1 MIHKAEFT
9 EVYFLVFVELSRKIR
24 TNSDIWIGTSLY
36 YTGTDYVGNITIE
49 CNSEKKFREAIRL
62 FNELLCSLDS

>member
-9 EVYFLVFVELSRKIR
+9 DVYFLVFVELSRKIR